1 MDRKLIYVVDDEEN
15 IRELLRYNFKE
26 AGFEVEAFG
35 NGSSFLGALKQRIPD
50 LICLDIMLPDVDGVE
65 LCKKIR
71 QNDSFK
77 KIPIIFL
84 TAKTGEYDTIVGL
97 ESGGDDY
104 IRKPFSVNELKA
116 RVRALLRRHE
126 NLGESTVDAEDKDII
141 TIKDIRIDLDKRE
154 VYKGEEKLKLTLKEY
169 ELLKRLALGKGKVY
183 TRESLLNDIWGYDY
197 FGDGRTVDVHVHNLR
212 RLLKDKDEDYIITVR
227 GVGYKF
233 NN

>member
-1 MDRKLIYVVDDEEN
+1 MDKKLIYVVDDEEN

-26 AGFEVEAFG
+26 ADFDVETFG
-35 NGSSFLGALKQRIPD
+35 DGKSLLSALRQRIPD
-50 LICLDIMLPDVDGVE
+50 LICLDIMLPDIDGIE

-71 QNDSFK
+71 QNESYR

-84 TAKTGEYDTIVGL
+84 TAKTGEYDTIIGL

-116 RVRALLRRHE
+116 RVRALLRRHKSIE
-126 NLGESTVDAEDKDII
+126 EKEETEEAEVI
-141 TIKDIRIDLDKRE
+141 TIKDIRIDLTKRE
-154 VYKGEEKLKLTLKEY
+154 VYKGEELLKLTLKEY
-169 ELLKRLALGKGKVY
+169 EVLKRLVLGKGKVY
-183 TRESLLNDIWGYDY
+183 TRESLLNEIWGYDY

-212 RLLKDKDEDYIITVR
+212 RILNDKEEDYIVTVR

-233 NN
+233 KH